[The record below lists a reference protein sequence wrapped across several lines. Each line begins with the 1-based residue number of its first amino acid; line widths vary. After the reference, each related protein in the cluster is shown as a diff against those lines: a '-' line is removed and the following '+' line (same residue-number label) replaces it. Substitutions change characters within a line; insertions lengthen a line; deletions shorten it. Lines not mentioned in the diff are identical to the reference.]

1 MVFVTVLLIYG
12 RIVALYCELIFMLN
26 VIDLDFD
33 YQDAPLLQK
42 ICLHVPE
49 QGLMHV
55 RGGNGAG
62 KTTLLKVL
70 AGLYRPSQ
78 GQILFRGTSIHA
90 HLNAYHS
97 QLAYVGHKSG
107 VNPYLTVREH
117 CLLEQLW
124 PEHADIMQLLA
135 VFNLASHK
143 DTLCG
148 LLSAGQRRQVALLRL
163 WISKAPLWLLDEPLV
178 ALDERAVATLMAR
191 MQAHRQL
198 GGAVILTSHQSL
210 PLASSEYQE
219 YCL

>member
-1 MVFVTVLLIYG
+1 
-12 RIVALYCELIFMLN
+12 MLK

-42 ICLHVPE
+42 ICLHVPKE
-49 QGLMHV
+49 GLLHV

-70 AGLYRPSQ
+70 AGLYRPTH
-78 GQILFRGTSIHA
+78 GQILFHGTSIHT

-107 VNPYLTVREH
+107 VNPYLTVQEH
-117 CLLEQLW
+117 CMLEQLGSANQ
-124 PEHADIMQLLA
+124 ELMELLE
-135 VFNLASHK
+135 VFNLTSHK

-148 LLSAGQRRQVALLRL
+148 LLSAGQRRQVGLLRL
-163 WISKAPLWLLDEPLV
+163 WMSKAPLWLLDEPLV
-178 ALDERAVATLMAR
+178 ALDERAVAILIER
-191 MQAHRQL
+191 IQAHRQG

-210 PLASSEYQE
+210 PLNSSEYQE